1 MKLAIIINPIAGGGR
16 AFGSLQRYIEQWPH
30 PKWKVEV
37 LTTRPDKHAGLIAR
51 ELIEHPPDLLAVCGG
66 DGSINEVASYIPHSP
81 FPVAVL
87 PAGTANVIARELGL
101 PLDPVRA
108 LQVALNQTIRRV
120 DLGELQ
126 GGAERRFLFVAGIG
140 YDAYVVSRVRQE
152 FKNKLG
158 KGVFFI
164 EAIRG
169 LRDYAF
175 PEFQVVVGDR
185 TFTATSCLACN
196 ARSYGGGL
204 LFCPGADMRDGLL
217 DILII
222 QGRRRIELAR
232 FLFLAWCG
240 KAATREWV
248 HRLQTKTLRIE
259 GPEEIMIQTDG
270 ELVGH
275 LPIDIGLADLAFQ
288 LVIP

>member
-1 MKLAIIINPIAGGGR
+1 MA
-16 AFGSLQRYIEQWPH
+16 H
-30 PKWKVEV
+30 
-37 LTTRPDKHAGLIAR
+37 
-51 ELIEHPPDLLAVCGG
+51 
-66 DGSINEVASYIPHSP
+66 
-81 FPVAVL
+81 
-87 PAGTANVIARELGL
+87 ELGL

-108 LQVALNQTIRRV
+108 LQVALKRTTRWV
-120 DLGELQ
+120 DLGELR
-126 GGAERRFLFVAGIG
+126 GGMERRFLFVAGIG
-140 YDAYVVSRVRQE
+140 YDAYVVSRVRPE
-152 FKNKLG
+152 LKKKLG
-158 KGVFFI
+158 KAAFFL

-185 TFTATSCLACN
+185 TFNATSCLACN

-222 QGRRRIELAR
+222 QGRRRIELVR

-240 KAATREWV
+240 KAAARDWI
-248 HRLQTKTLRIE
+248 HRLQTKTLRAE
-259 GPEEIMIQTDG
+259 GPAEIMIQADG

-275 LPIDIGLADLAFQ
+275 LPIDISLADLAFQ
-288 LVIP
+288 LAIP